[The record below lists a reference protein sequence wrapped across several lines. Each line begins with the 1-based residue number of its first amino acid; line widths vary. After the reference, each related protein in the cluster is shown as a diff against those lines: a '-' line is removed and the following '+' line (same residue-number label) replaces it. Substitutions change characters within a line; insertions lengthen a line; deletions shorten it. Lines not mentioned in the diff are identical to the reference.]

1 MIAKPK
7 MYDEITI
14 NESYEKISLGGHKGI
29 IKNIIEYTSAISG
42 NTSLKVEVDTSSDDK
57 QPNYFQKQFDE
68 NTNMDKKWSNSG
80 TKYVSLKQDENCIK
94 MLKSFITSVE
104 NSNPNFTYD
113 WNKEV
118 DQLKGKKVGLVFG
131 LEEYQNDKGET
142 KTSIKLTQFRSIDKV
157 DNVRIPNVRLL
168 NGSYMTIDDYNE
180 IKEEKSNS
188 SSFKEFSD
196 LVEITDNLL
205 D

>member
-188 SSFKEFSD
+188 SSFKEFTD

>member
-14 NESYEKISLGGHKGI
+14 NESYEKISLGGHRGI

-168 NGSYMTIDDYNE
+168 NGSYMPIDDYNE

>member
-42 NTSLKVEVDTSSDDK
+42 NTSLKVEVDTSADEK
-57 QPNYFQKQFDE
+57 QQNYIQKQVDE
-68 NTNMDKKWSNSG
+68 NTNKDKKWSNSG

-168 NGSYMTIDDYNE
+168 NGSYMPIDDYNE

>member
-168 NGSYMTIDDYNE
+168 NGSYMPIDEYNE